1 MGVAKN
7 KLAFQALYD
16 NKNEKRLK
24 EINHNAI
31 MKVLRL
37 CAILG
42 LVSIL
47 ASCSSNKRSK
57 FVYFQDIDTAPKT
70 ELPDYETSIK
80 NGDELVITVNSTDPT
95 ATAIYNVPL
104 ANPASNS
111 DLAGQSQPRQ
121 QTYIVDTDGNIQFPV
136 LGDVHVAGLTLS
148 QARKMLEEKISADV
162 QDPIVKV
169 GYDNYIIN
177 VAGEVKNPR
186 QLYVNRPRFSVLD
199 AISASGDLTPYGRR
213 DNILVIREE
222 EDGTRSSARL
232 DMTKSDIFKS
242 PYFYM
247 QQNDYVYV
255 EPTEVREDNAEYNQ
269 NNAFK
274 LSVISTIT
282 GACSV
287 VASLIIALLR

>member
-1 MGVAKN
+1 
-7 KLAFQALYD
+7 
-16 NKNEKRLK
+16 
-24 EINHNAI
+24 
-31 MKVLRL
+31 MKVLRF
-37 CAILG
+37 CAICAFAA
-42 LVSIL
+42 VL

-57 FVYFQDIDTAPKT
+57 FVYFQDIDNAPAV
-70 ELPDYETSIK
+70 ELPNYETRIK
-80 NGDELVITVNSTDPT
+80 SGDELVITVNSTDPA

-104 ANPASNS
+104 SNPATEG
-111 DLAGQSQPRQ
+111 DLAGTSQPRQ
-121 QTYIVDTDGNIQFPV
+121 QTYLVDKEGNIQFPV
-136 LGDVHVAGLTLS
+136 LGEIHVTGMTLG
-148 QARKMLEEKISADV
+148 QLRKLLEEKISADV
-162 QDPIVKV
+162 QDPLVKV
-169 GYDNYIIN
+169 GYDNFVVN

-186 QLYVNRPRFSVLD
+186 QIYVGSPRFSVLD
-199 AISASGDLTPYGRR
+199 ALSATGDLTPYGRR

-232 DMTKSDIFKS
+232 DLTKSEVFES

-247 QQNDYVYV
+247 RQNDYVYV

-287 VASLIIALLR
+287 VASLLIALLR

>member
-1 MGVAKN
+1 
-7 KLAFQALYD
+7 
-16 NKNEKRLK
+16 
-24 EINHNAI
+24 

-37 CAILG
+37 CTILG

-70 ELPDYETSIK
+70 ELPSYETSIK

-111 DLAGQSQPRQ
+111 DLSGQSQPRQ

-148 QARKMLEEKISADV
+148 QVRKMLEERISADV

-232 DMTKSDIFKS
+232 DMTKSDIFES